1 MVDIDLPEVKY
12 VMLTDTTTT
21 ERRYRVCTS
30 KRTSTPIVDA
40 TSAQTLSF
48 VTTASLPVR
57 PNERMPPASVRNGLC
72 FLGLGPSHGAE
83 VRFDVD
89 SRAVGCLINS
99 PCPTSLAT
107 TRDQFGA
114 EIIVRANGL
123 ARARNP
129 DLGTL
134 LRGLPIHPARSG
146 HFRAS
151 ARRSPIHSSEPTP
164 FVQERFEPHA
174 LVVVAVSAT
183 ES

>member
-1 MVDIDLPEVKY
+1 MVDIELPEVKY
-12 VMLTDTTTT
+12 VMLTDATT
-21 ERRYRVCTS
+21 
-30 KRTSTPIVDA
+30 
-40 TSAQTLSF
+40 AQAMSF
-48 VTTASLPVR
+48 VTTTSLLVR

-72 FLGLGPSHGAE
+72 FGPSHVAK

-107 TRDQFGA
+107 TRDQLGA
-114 EIIVRANGL
+114 EVILRAKWPCARSEPRSWNIVVRAADTSSPASAISVL
-123 ARARNP
+123 QH
-129 DLGTL
+129 DV
-134 LRGLPIHPARSG
+134 ARSTL
-146 HFRAS
+146 
-151 ARRSPIHSSEPTP
+151 RRPTP